1 MVECIYCGKMCKDA
15 KGLASHRRYSKNC
28 YDKWKAEQDEI
39 ANSKTYV
46 YCRICGE
53 KLRNISNTHLQ
64 KHNITQQ
71 EYKEMYPDAPI
82 FSEGLLDIQRQNR
95 ESTIAERY
103 SDIGNKIHDCASLDF
118 FMRKFEDEELAY
130 KAWIERKENTAYNV
144 SRYGYIDKYGEFEG
158 NRLFD
163 LRYQKGAY
171 HRSLA
176 GLIERFG
183 EEEGTKIY
191 NERKERNKLS
201 KSKECVIQNR
211 GEDYY
216 NALCA
221 KKALTLENFIRK
233 YGDDLGTQK
242 FLEYVERMQTH
253 KNLLKNCIGNV
264 C

>member
-1 MVECIYCGKMCKDA
+1 MAEKISVIVPVWGVEKY
-15 KGLASHRRYSKNC
+15 L
-28 YDKWKAEQDEI
+28 DKCLDSLVHQSIPVKVIVVNDSSPD
-39 ANSKTYV
+39 NSQLIID
-46 YCRICGE
+46 R
-53 KLRNISNTHLQ
+53 
-64 KHNITQQ
+64 
-71 EYKEMYPDAPI
+71 YKEMYPDAPI

-95 ESTIAERY
+95 ELTIAERY
-103 SDIGNKIHDCASLDF
+103 SDMGNKIHDCASLDF
-118 FMRKFEDEELAY
+118 FMRKFEDKELAY

-144 SRYGYIDKYGEFEG
+144 SRHGYIDKYGEFEG

-163 LRYQKGAY
+163 LRCQKGVY

-201 KSKECVIQNR
+201 KSKEYVIQNH

-242 FLEYVERMQTH
+242 FLEYTERMQMY